1 VNIENAKTNLDFALS
16 YAKISWQVFPVH
28 SIKDGKCSCGNPE
41 CKNPGKH
48 PYTEHGHNDATT
60 NESQIT
66 KWLTEVPD
74 ANIGVRTGK
83 VSGIVVL
90 DIDCDKGGFISIEE
104 FDMPSTI
111 YSQTGG
117 GGQHKIYQYDEKI
130 PTMTGFRSGVDF
142 RSDGAYFIAPPSSHI
157 SGNSYVW
164 CDEFLEP
171 APPPDWMKIKNKDK
185 IAEPIPEIIPEG
197 QRNAT
202 LTSLAGSMRRRGA
215 SPEAIEKALLEENKR
230 CAPPLNEK
238 EILTIAKSISRYEPQ
253 KEATEIIKSVLLP
266 EGQID
271 KIKNDIQA
279 IPKDSDPL
287 TLPALLDPILKEIA
301 KFNTT
306 QGDALIKHTIKEHFG
321 FTNDDLKSYEKALK
335 DYRKGLKDDEGG
347 KFLSKVELIEKLQ
360 DERENKVI
368 HPAQDY
374 CGEIMSFAVKVKDIA
389 CLITS
394 DRHLVCLEDAASIGF
409 NIKHNTVDTARF
421 SAKGIT
427 TFLEGNYQ
435 VRIPEL
441 FQKICGYVKRFVVFP
456 DEAYVSYVAL
466 WIMGTCVFMIFRYYP
481 YVWLNAEKQSG
492 KTLLM
497 EILSAITFNGDL
509 IVNPTEAVIFR
520 DISNNLICMFI
531 DEVEELRR
539 TDKDTYRAII
549 SILNAEFS
557 KAGVVKRVESNGDG
571 RFTVK
576 AHSCYSGK
584 MFAGIN
590 EIDDVLQ
597 DRTVKIPLLRKK
609 DEETVHRYKEA
620 SDILELQKSIRDDL
634 YIFALTYAKDIAELY
649 HKEGLDGVEG
659 VSHLNNRELDI
670 WEPIFLL
677 ANLVDAQSGSMDL
690 TGMMETLS
698 KKSFD
703 EKQSDNLAQNETYKI
718 LTVLKA
724 MLEDI
729 SPLSEDGDIQVFEAA
744 RVFDYFKNTEEF
756 EWIEKTNVLTRRFK
770 KIKVKSDQKRIGG
783 EKKRV
788 YILNIKEFNDLCE
801 RFKI

>member
-1 VNIENAKTNLDFALS
+1 
-16 YAKISWQVFPVH
+16 
-28 SIKDGKCSCGNPE
+28 
-41 CKNPGKH
+41 
-48 PYTEHGHNDATT
+48 
-60 NESQIT
+60 
-66 KWLTEVPD
+66 
-74 ANIGVRTGK
+74 
-83 VSGIVVL
+83 
-90 DIDCDKGGFISIEE
+90 
-104 FDMPSTI
+104 
-111 YSQTGG
+111 
-117 GGQHKIYQYDEKI
+117 
-130 PTMTGFRSGVDF
+130 
-142 RSDGAYFIAPPSSHI
+142 
-157 SGNSYVW
+157 
-164 CDEFLEP
+164 
-171 APPPDWMKIKNKDK
+171 
-185 IAEPIPEIIPEG
+185 
-197 QRNAT
+197 
-202 LTSLAGSMRRRGA
+202 MRRRGA